1 MSNPIR
7 SGWRCH
13 CGNAA
18 LHGLCRVPPA
28 PHVMAA
34 LFMEFKRLAPPGTSF
49 MQYLAQIGFIDPS
62 VDTSGMDDRLLAV
75 PKAAGIQLLAIPP
88 VRVTG
93 QLRVI
98 VLLVD
103 FPDRPGVRTAD
114 HYNDMLF
121 TSGVHPTGS
130 MRDFYA
136 EASNRNVDVTGSVH
150 GWLRMP
156 QPYSYYVNGESGT
169 GNQSYPRNCKKLAE
183 DAAKI
188 ALQQGVVFPPD
199 LDKLGTGAVTALFIV
214 HAGRGAETMPTVE
227 QQKQEIWS
235 HKWNVQK
242 PVTVAPGLAA
252 TTYLV
257 VPQDCR
263 VGVCAHEL
271 GHLAFQWQDFY
282 DPNYNDDGQ
291 YWDGS
296 GSWDLM
302 AGGSH
307 NHSGT
312 SPAHPAVLHKVQ
324 HGWVPVQ
331 KVSASGPVRL
341 KPVAGPGGRAVM
353 IVSPAFNSKQ
363 YLLLENRRRQGF
375 DRHLPGEG
383 LLVWRVDESKEMFA
397 PAAPGMQLLEA
408 DNLQQLLSADDYN
421 EGDDSD
427 PFPGS
432 GQVTELLDTGPGSTS
447 FPGGKKS
454 GIRLSNIREGDD
466 GAILLDVEIAGAPKK
481 VAPADQAM
489 QWPVSKAKPKSDIQ
503 GVKSVAAAQYT
514 LAGLLGEAALP
525 VKKAAGAAKGKGKRR
540 APSRAGKSATA
551 AR

>member
-1 MSNPIR
+1 MSTSFR

-34 LFMEFKRLAPPGTSF
+34 LFMEFKRLATPGMTF
-49 MQYLAQIGFIDPS
+49 MQYLAHIGFVDPS
-62 VDTSGMDDRLLAV
+62 VSTSGMDDRLLAV
-75 PKAAGIQLLAIPP
+75 PQAAGIQLLAIPP
-88 VRVTG
+88 KRVTG
-93 QLRVI
+93 QLRVV

-103 FPDRPGVRTAD
+103 FPDRPGVRTAE
-114 HYNDMLF
+114 HYSDMLF

-156 QPYSYYVNGESGT
+156 QPYAYYVNGESGT
-169 GNQSYPRNCKKLAE
+169 GNASYPRNCKKLAE
-183 DAAKI
+183 DAAKA
-188 ALQQGVVFPPD
+188 ALQQGVVFPAD

-214 HAGRGAETMPTVE
+214 HAGRGAETLSTV
-227 QQKQEIWS
+227 QQQNQEIWS
-235 HKWNVQK
+235 HKWNVEK
-242 PVTVAPGLAA
+242 PVTVAPGLAV

-331 KVSASGPVRL
+331 KLTESGTVKL

-353 IVSPAFNSKQ
+353 IVSPVFKARQ

-383 LLVWRVDESKEMFA
+383 LLVWRIDESKEMFA
-397 PAAPGMQLLEA
+397 PAAPGMQLVEA

-421 EGDDSD
+421 EGDDGD

-432 GQVTELLDTGPGSTS
+432 GQVTELLDTGPGSTT

-454 GIRLSNIREGDD
+454 GVRLYNIQEAAD
-466 GAILLDVEIAGAPKK
+466 GTITLSVEIAAAAKK
-481 VAPADQAM
+481 AAPAQQAM
-489 QWPVSKAKPKSDIQ
+489 QLPVSAAKPKSDVG
-503 GVKSVAAAQYT
+503 GVKFLSPAQYT
-514 LAGLLGEAALP
+514 LGGLLGKGALP
-525 VKKAAGAAKGKGKRR
+525 VRKPAAAAKGNRKGRT
-540 APSRAGKSATA
+540 PPRAGKSAGA
-551 AR
+551 SR